1 MIVQII
7 LQPHNG
13 SQATANGNFISQT
26 IQITA
31 LIDASGKVQ
40 ITLENNANQNNEKIK
55 INEIEIT
62 AGETL
67 IETTELQNSPVINPI
82 SIDLDM
88 DGKIDYLSKE
98 EGQVFYDEGTGIA
111 SSIAWVSEDDGLLVI
126 DADQSGS
133 INEIKEFAFTEWSDS
148 ATTDLQALAE
158 VFDTNQDGL
167 LDEKDESFVDFGV
180 WQDKNSDAQTD
191 PGELYS
197 LKELGIES
205 IELFYKENS
214 EESIEAEGEV
224 EIFGQVNVNYADGSV
239 GLAED
244 TAFAINA
251 LAEED
256 TSWSQGSED
265 QFTDQAADINETS
278 GTELTSEVD
287 DQFSSSSPSE
297 VNIATQVED
306 LLAFTYLE
314 SNSLETFADA
324 IEPTVQEIESQ
335 VTYENG
341 QSPSMLVSELMN
353 LLDEPTALV
362 KDTFGIN
369 NYEQLLEQEQIS
381 SNIDGKEIDG
391 SEFNSST
398 EEQSF
403 DESSIESN
411 NDDYDAMVGED
422 SIMDDYS
429 TILD

>member
-1 MIVQII
+1 
-7 LQPHNG
+7 
-13 SQATANGNFISQT
+13 
-26 IQITA
+26 
-31 LIDASGKVQ
+31 
-40 ITLENNANQNNEKIK
+40 
-55 INEIEIT
+55 
-62 AGETL
+62 
-67 IETTELQNSPVINPI
+67 
-82 SIDLDM
+82 M
-88 DGKIDYLSKE
+88 DGKIDYLSKA
-98 EGQVFYDEGTGIA
+98 EGQVFYDEGTGI
-111 SSIAWVSEDDGLLVI
+111 SSNLAWVSANDGLLVI

-133 INEIKEFAFTEWSDS
+133 VNEIKEFAFTEWSDS

-167 LDEKDESFVDFGV
+167 LDNRDELYANFGV
-180 WQDKNSDAQTD
+180 WQDKNSDAKTD
-191 PGELYS
+191 SNELYS

-205 IELFYKENS
+205 IELTYKENS
-214 EESIEAEGEV
+214 EQGFEAEGEV
-224 EIFGQVNVNYADGSV
+224 EVFGQVNVNYADGTV

-244 TAFAINA
+244 TAFAITA

-369 NYEQLLEQEQIS
+369 NYEQLHEQEPITAY
-381 SNIDGKEIDG
+381 IDGNEIDG
-391 SEFNSST
+391 SEFNSSS

-411 NDDYDAMVGED
+411 NDDYDTILGED

-429 TILD
+429 TILN